1 MNYAAQIVS
10 EADTM
15 NTRPIEVQ
23 GTACIFFFHFF
34 LYFDMQIIMNLP
46 FKKVFFSLF
55 SRNYVTNYL

>member
-15 NTRPIEVQ
+15 NTQPIEVQ
-23 GTACIFFFHFF
+23 GTACFFFF
-34 LYFDMQIIMNLP
+34 LHFDMQIIMNLP

-55 SRNYVTNYL
+55 LVIILLIICKC